1 MSFCV
6 REYKSAEVITM
17 VLRHRTLK
25 LGLLLFFYSLPV
37 VVVSFVLY
45 WARW

>member
-1 MSFCV
+1 
-6 REYKSAEVITM
+6 M
-17 VLRHRTLK
+17 VLRTLAPLK
-25 LGLLLFFYSLPV
+25 LGLLMFLYSLPV